1 MGHIITDKGI
11 RVDEDKVKGIKD
23 MPSPK
28 NVKELRSFLGM
39 VTYLSKF
46 VKNLSDLSNLLR

>member
-28 NVKELRSFLGM
+28 NFKELRSFLGM

-46 VKNLSDLSNLLR
+46 VKNLSDHSNLLR

>member
-1 MGHIITDKGI
+1 MGHIITDKKI
-11 RVDEDKVKGIKD
+11 RIDEDKVKGIKD

-46 VKNLSDLSNLLR
+46 VKNLSDHSNLLR